1 MFEKD
6 NIQRLTEEGYLQVQ
20 KHPDAELYI
29 YNYAAKTQYEG
40 AWNEITLQCRG
51 LILDAYGNP
60 VARPFPKF
68 FNLGERPD
76 EVLPDETF
84 EVQDKLDGSLGILY
98 RLDGKPYIASRGS
111 FTSEQAQEATRL
123 LHEKYAASIP
133 LLQEGLTYLFEII
146 YPENRIVVNYGTE
159 RALHLLAV
167 IETATGRELEPEDI
181 GFPLVEKFHGI
192 YDISKLKERS
202 TENREGF
209 VVRFRNGFRVKVK
222 FGEYLRLHRIVT
234 GISNLSIWEM
244 LRDGVPQDDL
254 LEQVPDEFYRWVK
267 ETIHTLQSQYTAI
280 EEQSKAD
287 FRILNTRKET
297 AMYFQTRKYPTVL
310 FYMLDQ
316 KNYAPL
322 IWKMVRPAYRKA
334 WLRDE
339 QTE

>member
-6 NIQRLTEEGYLQVQ
+6 NIQRLTDEGYLQIQ

-29 YNYAAKTQYEG
+29 YNYAPKTQYEG
-40 AWNEITLQCRG
+40 FWNEITLQCRG
-51 LILDAYGNP
+51 LILDAWGNP
-60 VARPFPKF
+60 VARPFAKF

-76 EVLPDETF
+76 EVLPDEPF
-84 EVQDKLDGSLGILY
+84 EVLDKLDGSLGILY

-123 LHEKYAASIP
+123 LYEKYADAIP
-133 LLQEGLTYLFEII
+133 LLQEGFTYLFEII

-167 IETATGRELEPEDI
+167 IETATGTEHEPQDI
-181 GFPLVEKFHGI
+181 GFPLAEKFHGI
-192 YDISKLKERS
+192 RDIATLKERS

-209 VVRFRNGFRVKVK
+209 VIRFRNGFRVKVK
-222 FGEYLRLHRIVT
+222 FEEYLRLHRIVT
-234 GISNLSIWEM
+234 GVSNLSIWEM
-244 LRDGVPQDDL
+244 LRDGMPQEEL
-254 LEQVPDEFYRWVK
+254 LEHVPDEFYRWVK
-267 ETIHTLQSQYTAI
+267 ETIQMLQKQYTEI
-280 EEQSKAD
+280 EIQSRSD

-297 AMYFQTRKYPTVL
+297 ALYFQTCKYPSVL

-316 KNYAPL
+316 KNYAPV
-322 IWKMVRPAYRKA
+322 IWKMIRPAYRKA

>member
-6 NIQRLTEEGYLQVQ
+6 NIQRLSDQGYLHIQ
-20 KHPDAELYI
+20 KHPEAELYI
-29 YNYAAKTQYEG
+29 YNYSQKTQYEG
-40 AWNEITLQCRG
+40 FWNEITLQCRG
-51 LILDAYGNP
+51 LILDAQGNP
-60 VARPFPKF
+60 VARPFAKF
-68 FNLGERPD
+68 FNLGERPG
-76 EVLPDETF
+76 ELLPDEPF
-84 EVQDKLDGSLGILY
+84 EVFDKLDGSLGILY

-123 LHEKYAASIP
+123 LYEKYAHAVP
-133 LLQEGLTYLFEII
+133 LLQEGFTYLFEII

-167 IETATGRELEPEDI
+167 IDTATGTEHEPQDI
-181 GFPLVEKFHGI
+181 GFPLAEKFHGI
-192 YDISKLKERS
+192 RDIATLKERN

-209 VVRFRNGFRVKVK
+209 VIRFRNGFRVKVK
-222 FGEYLRLHRIVT
+222 FEEYLRLHRIVT
-234 GISNLSIWEM
+234 GVSNLSIWEM
-244 LRDGVPQDDL
+244 LHDGIPQDEL
-254 LEQVPDEFYRWVK
+254 LEQVPDEFYHWVK
-267 ETIHTLQSQYTAI
+267 ETIQQLQTQYRAI
-280 EEQSKAD
+280 ETQSRND

-297 AMYFQTRKYPTVL
+297 ALYFQTCKYPSVL

-316 KNYAPL
+316 KKYAPL